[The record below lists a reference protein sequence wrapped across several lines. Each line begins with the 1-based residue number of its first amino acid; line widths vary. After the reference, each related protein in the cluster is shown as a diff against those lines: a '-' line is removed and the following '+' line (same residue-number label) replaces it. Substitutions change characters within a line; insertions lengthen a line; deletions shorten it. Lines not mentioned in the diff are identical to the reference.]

1 MTGNPVRGKGLAFRP
16 TGRNVSGKFHF
27 LPCHDRME
35 FTEGSQGQAI
45 VQGTWPT
52 TVPPCQ
58 QNAFLQN
65 LQPRMFFI
73 KVKQDRKH
81 RGASRPPEVSR
92 PSQVRS
98 IFGKER
104 LPSGTD
110 GRDRADR
117 SPTKQRPALPGPK
130 GRGHR
135 PCRAGNAAGFFGFAE
150 GRQDLTNE
158 SLLIQAVFP
167 GPKRF
172 AQVRSQPRQESLI
185 HLKTRF
191 LGFHQKTRSVTS
203 RPEVRIL
210 SSRPIRQTARI
221 RLHQLQPPDSR
232 PHGLLRKI
240 SLSPIKQSGSV
251 KHGHGLARGLLRT
264 TIRKAEEFVEGRN
277 QFGHRGRGNRYGSE
291 QTVGKKAFSA
301 AGKVIFSPAFKTK
314 VSYSASREAAGR
326 TGKAPL
332 AKAASP

>member
-1 MTGNPVRGKGLAFRP
+1 
-16 TGRNVSGKFHF
+16 
-27 LPCHDRME
+27 
-35 FTEGSQGQAI
+35 
-45 VQGTWPT
+45 
-52 TVPPCQ
+52 
-58 QNAFLQN
+58 
-65 LQPRMFFI
+65 MFFI

-81 RGASRPPEVSR
+81 RGASRHVGGKPAVAGTVDLLGKSVFPQALTGEIGPTAR
-92 PSQVRS
+92 QPSSGQPCQARKVEGIELVEQVT
-98 IFGKER
+98 
-104 LPSGTD
+104 LP
-110 GRDRADR
+110 
-117 SPTKQRPALPGPK
+117 
-130 GRGHR
+130 
-135 PCRAGNAAGFFGFAE
+135 GFFGFAE

-167 GPKRF
+167 RPKRF

-251 KHGHGLARGLLRT
+251 KHGHGLARGLLRA

-277 QFGHRGRGNRYGSE
+277 QLGHRGRGNRYGSE
-291 QTVGKKAFSA
+291 QTVGKKAFRRGKSHLLPGFQNKGLVFGVKRGGGTDRKGSFGQGCFTL
-301 AGKVIFSPAFKTK
+301 AGSPDGNKDPSHLTLRFEFKPG
-314 VSYSASREAAGR
+314 SHGRAGGNGDGTLGIVQQANR
-326 TGKAPL
+326 TLGLKNRFHDPVFFG
-332 AKAASP
+332 